1 MLIRIR
7 ETGQLIGLDAFK
19 STHPNTSFP
28 HPISVECL
36 DGFGTDVVLYGP
48 TPSVKENQKIVLDG
62 AVFKDGAWYT
72 NYKVQG

>member
-7 ETGQLIGLDAFK
+7 ETGQLMDIGAFK
-19 STHPNTSFP
+19 AMHPNTSFP
-28 HPISVECL
+28 QPISVECL
-36 DGFGTDVVLYGP
+36 DGFGADVVLESP
-48 TPSVKENQKIVLDG
+48 TPENQEAVLDG